1 MNLEL
6 LLGMNKMKVRKI
18 PMRMCSVTRERFPK
32 QELLRIVKTKEEE
45 VKVDITGKLN
55 GHGAYIKKDLE
66 VLAKA
71 KKTRA
76 LARALETEIPD
87 SIYTEIEEIIV
98 KEI

>member
-1 MNLEL
+1 
-6 LLGMNKMKVRKI
+6 MKVRKI